1 MKRQYPD
8 RPIVGIGAVVWKAD
22 RFLLIRRGK
31 PPREGLWSLPGGA
44 QAIGETVS
52 EAAIREV
59 REETGLEVLI
69 LGLIDVVDS
78 IDRDDSGG
86 VRYHYTLVDL
96 LAAWRSGEAVAGDDA
111 VDAAWFHLE
120 DLDRLDLW
128 EETHRIIRLS
138 KDMMDALG

>member
-8 RPIVGIGAVVWKAD
+8 RPIVGIGAVVWKD
-22 RFLLIRRGK
+22 SQFLLIRRGK

-59 REETGLEVLI
+59 REETGLEVEI

-111 VDAAWFHLE
+111 VDAAWFGMDDLE
-120 DLDRLDLW
+120 GLDLW

>member
-120 DLDRLDLW
+120 DLDSLDLW

>member
-1 MKRQYPD
+1 
-8 RPIVGIGAVVWKAD
+8 
-22 RFLLIRRGK
+22 
-31 PPREGLWSLPGGA
+31 
-44 QAIGETVS
+44 S

-120 DLDRLDLW
+120 DLDSLDLW